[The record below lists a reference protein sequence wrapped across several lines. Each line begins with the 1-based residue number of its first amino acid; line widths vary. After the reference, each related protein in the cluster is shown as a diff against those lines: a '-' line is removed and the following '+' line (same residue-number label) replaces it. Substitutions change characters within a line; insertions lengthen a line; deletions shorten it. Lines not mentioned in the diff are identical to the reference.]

1 MIVGI
6 EIIAFLDAPKLWR
19 IKIGACPFVRS
30 LKAFAKCNFP
40 WLRYIYDNLSDF
52 MVTTFDR
59 KKDPA
64 REFQPLTRTKV
75 YGQEFYMSSVQNFY
89 TNR

>member
-6 EIIAFLDAPKLWR
+6 EIIAFLDAPKLMKIR
-19 IKIGACPFVRS
+19 IETCYFVGS

-40 WLRYIYDNLSDF
+40 WLRYIYANFSDL
-52 MVTTFDR
+52 MVTFN
-59 KKDPA
+59 KKQDPS

-75 YGQEFYMSSVQNFY
+75 YGGKFYMSSVQNFY